1 MRPPGLSSKTE
12 SCSGET
18 GKFTSGYML
27 GWRYQP
33 DLPMGCLLEHWSY
46 WTELE
51 KNCGIYQHI
60 IVMKAMKIDEKANRT
75 ECLNQGHL
83 HMTFFLGGGEEG
95 WWGSQISEKLRL
107 KFGLFIF
114 LWEKGHSSSES
125 QRWQ

>member
-83 HMTFFLGGGEEG
+83 HMTFFFGGGGGRGLAGVTNLRKIAFKIWFVYFSLGEG
-95 WWGSQISEKLRL
+95 P
-107 KFGLFIF
+107 
-114 LWEKGHSSSES
+114 
-125 QRWQ
+125 